1 MSHYGNEWI
10 TSVLLLPQPPMSL
23 EKRVRQ
29 RRCQSVLGAT
39 LPDIA
44 ESVRY
49 PQEILQIHPECK
61 CER

>member
-1 MSHYGNEWI
+1 MVMSGLLW
-10 TSVLLLPQPPMSL
+10 LLLPQPPPMSL

-44 ESVRY
+44 SESVRY